1 SNPEIRRRDLKRFST
16 NVGSGKNLDVTC
28 ITLPGIDAGLKRLG
42 TSEKLGQ
49 FVDPAVLEVVVR
61 WLKSRY

>member
-1 SNPEIRRRDLKRFST
+1 
-16 NVGSGKNLDVTC
+16 LDVTC